1 MSYRPIKIKLAV
13 WAGLEP
19 AIREFP
25 RRVMEVLSGFKPESS
40 SVRPSHFHCAIT
52 PQPVALPF
60 CAPHNKS
67 NKTRCGNSIL
77 CREPPSDA
85 FTQLNL
91 FKLALQLRVFQS
103 ILSFPVKTS
112 LHHSASSSSHPV
124 LSCLTLCHQKKLSNF
139 PGQC

>member
-1 MSYRPIKIKLAV
+1 MNYILLVEPKRIALSRIKHCLQSSSNHYTLARPHFKFFGSQRRYRPCLT
-13 WAGLEP
+13 
-19 AIREFP
+19 
-25 RRVMEVLSGFKPESS
+25 RVNS
-40 SVRPSHFHCAIT
+40 SVPTLASPLGSNH
-52 PQPVALPF
+52 QDSLWQF
-60 CAPHNKS
+60 CFMS
-67 NKTRCGNSIL
+67 
-77 CREPPSDA
+77 EPPSDA